1 MKKVFTGRY
10 FEDFAVGQRLVHAI
24 PRTLHGGD
32 IALYMA
38 LTGERPPL
46 ASSTELAR
54 SLGFQREVMPDLLVF
69 HIVFGKT
76 VPDISHHA
84 TANLGYA
91 DVRFLRAVYPGDT
104 LVAESEVIGL
114 REVSSGDAGVVY
126 VRSRGTNQKGQDVL
140 TFVRWVMVPK
150 RDQGAARGTSLVPQ
164 LPPVVTADR
173 LPVPDA
179 MNLQRFNDLAWAF
192 GHVARWVIVP
202 KRDRSAAAGVNSV
215 PPVPAVV
222 TADRIPVPDAMNL
235 QRFPDLA
242 WAFGSTARWED
253 YEVGERID
261 HPDAMTIEEAD
272 HVQATRLYHNS
283 AQVHFDARAMADSR
297 FGRRLVYG
305 GHVISVALAL
315 AQNGLASQLRLAAWN
330 GGAHVAPTF
339 AGDTLRAFTE
349 VVERAELRGRQDV
362 GALRLRLCAV
372 KNVSA
377 AELPAIPPLLSGT
390 KEPRIVLELDYWG
403 LFPRR

>member
-1 MKKVFTGRY
+1 MTKVFTGRY
-10 FEDFAVGQRLVHAI
+10 FEDFVIGQRLVHAV

-46 ASSTELAR
+46 ASSTDVAR
-54 SLGFQREVMPDLLVF
+54 GLGFVREVVPDLLVF

-76 VPDISHHA
+76 VPDVSHHA

-126 VRSRGTNQKGQDVL
+126 VRSRATNQKGQDVV
-140 TFVRWVMVPK
+140 TFVRWVMIPK
-150 RDQGAARGTSLVPQ
+150 RDPAAAKGVSAVPQ
-164 LPPVVTADR
+164 L
-173 LPVPDA
+173 
-179 MNLQRFNDLAWAF
+179 
-192 GHVARWVIVP
+192 
-202 KRDRSAAAGVNSV
+202 
-215 PPVPAVV
+215 PAVV
-222 TADRIPVPDAMNL
+222 TADRLAVPDTMNL

-242 WAFGSTARWED
+242 WAFGGTARWDD
-253 YEVGERID
+253 YEVGERLD

-272 HVQATRLYHNS
+272 HVQATRLYHNT

-297 FGRRLVYG
+297 FGRRIVYG
-305 GHVISVALAL
+305 GHVISVAMAL
-315 AQNGLASQLRLAAWN
+315 AYNGLQTQLKLAAWN
-330 GGAHVAPTF
+330 AGAHVAPTF

-349 VVERAELRGRQDV
+349 VVERAELRGRSDV
-362 GALRLRLCAV
+362 GALRLRLSAV

-377 AELPAIPPLLSGT
+377 AELPSVLPLLSGT
-390 KEPRIVLELDYWG
+390 KEPRLVLELDYWA